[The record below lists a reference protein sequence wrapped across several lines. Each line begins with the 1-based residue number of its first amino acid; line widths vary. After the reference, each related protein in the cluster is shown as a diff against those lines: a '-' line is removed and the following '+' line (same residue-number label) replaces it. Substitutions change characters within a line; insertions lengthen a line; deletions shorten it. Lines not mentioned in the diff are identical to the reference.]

1 LLELRFAQL
10 PNVDL
15 LLARNRS
22 SRTTEMMIW
31 VMKVEVLPE
40 AGDLGGPWLVV
51 IVVRA
56 VVVRNEE

>member
-1 LLELRFAQL
+1 
-10 PNVDL
+10 
-15 LLARNRS
+15 
-22 SRTTEMMIW
+22 MMIW